1 VDLRDQGKFMREER
15 QRKNV
20 RDIERDEKLALV
32 VIKLLMEM
40 AE

>member
-1 VDLRDQGKFMREER
+1 VDLRDQGKSMREER

-32 VIKLLMEM
+32 VIKIIDGDG
-40 AE
+40 

>member
-1 VDLRDQGKFMREER
+1 VDLRDQGKSMREER
-15 QRKNV
+15 RRKNV